1 MLERIE
7 SIKMILGD
15 MGIKIIKALY
25 LGPMDVK
32 SINFL
37 SGVPIECIYGR
48 IPVLKSLNLIKEV
61 GTTYT
66 LEKEGEAFLRSIE
79 VQERIK

>member
-15 MGIKIIKALY
+15 MGIKILKALH

-37 SGVPIECIYGR
+37 SGVPIACVRGR

-61 GTTYT
+61 GNAWT
-66 LEKEGEAFLRSIE
+66 LDREGEAFLRAIGGAT
-79 VQERIK
+79 VD